1 MTTSGSTVGQS
12 NQSFPVSEPSTEPDQ
27 VQVLVSAHLNLLG
40 ERLKE
45 ISRNI
50 TSVST
55 FCTLNRNHSP
65 LLKVP
70 WKGSIAKYWQKFGYY
85 SWYSHLFIN
94 SIIESIRSYQRNKS
108 IKKSKM
114 ERKLTQ
120 EVGWFL
126 KIEIHLRKSHS
137 TSGIKLTNFQRI
149 RKKSYNP
156 HL

>member
-55 FCTLNRNHSP
+55 FCTLNKNHFP
-65 LLKVP
+65 LFKVP
-70 WKGSIAKYWQKFGYY
+70 
-85 SWYSHLFIN
+85 
-94 SIIESIRSYQRNKS
+94 
-108 IKKSKM
+108 
-114 ERKLTQ
+114 
-120 EVGWFL
+120 
-126 KIEIHLRKSHS
+126 
-137 TSGIKLTNFQRI
+137 
-149 RKKSYNP
+149 
-156 HL
+156 